1 MKIHPEM
8 VATGTKSLIIF
19 PLAYKNKSWGVLTL
33 RSKKVLYFDPEK
45 VDVLKLFIS
54 IASIKV
60 KNSSLREETKR
71 QLKFRKEFSAL
82 ASHELKTPLTI
93 ISLYS
98 DQIERKVRKGQKVN
112 PEAFR
117 TVHTQIDK
125 MASIIDE
132 FLTNKRDIQIKLVYN

>member
-8 VATGTKSLIIF
+8 VATGTKSLIIL

-45 VDVLKLFIS
+45 VVVLKLFIS

-71 QLKFRKEFSAL
+71 QLKFRKEFIVL
-82 ASHELKTPLTI
+82 VSHKLKTPLTI
-93 ISLYS
+93 ISLCTS
-98 DQIERKVRKGQKVN
+98 QFNQN
-112 PEAFR
+112 
-117 TVHTQIDK
+117 
-125 MASIIDE
+125 
-132 FLTNKRDIQIKLVYN
+132 LTTIQIIQP